1 MQIFGRVMFGI
12 AFNKELEY
20 SVCSD
25 LASELTLL
33 ETSRVSGAEE
43 SG

>member
-1 MQIFGRVMFGI
+1 VQIFGRVIFGI

-20 SVCSD
+20 SVCSEF
-25 LASELTLL
+25 ASELTLL
-33 ETSRVSGAEE
+33 ETSRVSEAEE